1 MLNELIYA
9 KVWVEKEI
17 QSEPAASEIRQ
28 AVRYGKNRMG
38 VPIDHD
44 FISIAKMANLYQ
56 YCTSF
61 FVDKN
66 LVFELLNHIILKKK

>member
-44 FISIAKMANLYQ
+44 LLALQRWQIYTNIAPHFLLTK
-56 YCTSF
+56 TSF
-61 FVDKN
+61 SSY
-66 LVFELLNHIILKKK
+66 LTT